1 MTTQHGG
8 KRPGAG
14 RKPGVA
20 TKKTRDI
27 AERALADGITPL
39 EVMLEAM
46 RMHVNAGRWDDA
58 AAVAKD
64 AAPFVHPKLSSI
76 EANVNAKVGHED
88 AISELE

>member
-1 MTTQHGG
+1 
-8 KRPGAG
+8 
-14 RKPGVA
+14 
-20 TKKTRDI
+20 
-27 AERALADGITPL
+27 
-39 EVMLEAM
+39 
-46 RMHVNAGRWDDA
+46 MHVNAGRWDDA